1 MIRNERKSQ
10 LVEIIE
16 KNPGVK
22 FREIMRTS
30 GMKNGVL
37 SHHLSKLEKEGVV
50 QVKRDP
56 GQTRFFPL
64 HISEKESKIIKA
76 LRRQTP
82 KDIVQALILNEKLDF
97 KDIVKEVNKS
107 PSTVSLYL
115 SQLVQDDIVRIKLA
129 NRKKMYCLTDK
140 QTIDKLIDEYHPGLI
155 EKPTS
160 GFEDIFNSL

>member
-1 MIRNERKSQ
+1 MIRNERKSE
-10 LVEIIE
+10 LVEIIK

-22 FREIMRTS
+22 FREIMRFS

-37 SHHLSKLEKEGVV
+37 SHHLTKLEQDGIV
-50 QVKRDP
+50 QVKREP
-56 GQTRFFPL
+56 RQTRFFPL
-64 HISEKESKIIKA
+64 HISDNESKIIKA

-82 KDIVQALILNEKLDF
+82 KDIIEALILNEKLAF
-97 KDIVKEVNKS
+97 KAIVKEANKS

-115 SQLVQDDIVRIKLA
+115 SQLVKDGIVIIQTI
-129 NRKKMYCLTDK
+129 NRKKMYMLADK
-140 QTIDKLIDEYHPGLI
+140 QTIDKLIDEYHPRLI

>member
-10 LVEIIE
+10 LVEIIQ

-22 FREIMRTS
+22 FREIMRFS

-37 SHHLSKLEKEGVV
+37 SHHLSKLEQDGIV
-50 QVKRDP
+50 QVKREP
-56 GQTRFFPL
+56 RQTRFFPL
-64 HISEKESKIIKA
+64 EISENESKIIKA

-82 KDIVQALILNEKLDF
+82 KDIIQALILNETLNF
-97 KDIVKEVNKS
+97 KEIVKEANKS
-107 PSTVSLYL
+107 PSTISLYL
-115 SQLVQDDIVRIKLA
+115 SQLVQDSIVGVQLV
-129 NRKKMYCLTDK
+129 NRKKTYKLVDK

-155 EKPTS
+155 EKPIS